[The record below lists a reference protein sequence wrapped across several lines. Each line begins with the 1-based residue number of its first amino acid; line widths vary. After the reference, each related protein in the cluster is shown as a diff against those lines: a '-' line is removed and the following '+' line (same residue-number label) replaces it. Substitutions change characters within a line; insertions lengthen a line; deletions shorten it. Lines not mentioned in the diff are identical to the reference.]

1 MNPML
6 FLIKPSQALLNPVA
20 ALHDLLYIYGSGYSR
35 MDQVKSVED
44 SLYRRYHFKFFKGC
58 LPQILLAP
66 FLNTLTQITCL
77 GIVCSLPIDL
87 WYDWANA
94 AF

>member
-1 MNPML
+1 
-6 FLIKPSQALLNPVA
+6 
-20 ALHDLLYIYGSGYSR
+20 

-44 SLYRRYHFKFFKGC
+44 NLYRRYHFKFFKGC
-58 LPQILLAP
+58 LPQILFAP